1 MEGTLSTSLW
11 QHQCLQPPSLHPF
24 FHTEQG
30 GWVVPQ
36 ALPSD
41 CLEPPVLPGASIGS
55 LLRRV
60 PVRTIFKSRSED
72 GVCAIAISQDAKYL
86 VTISAATV
94 QVKRISP
101 LSQLCRIESWKF
113 FAVQHRGGG
122 NSAGESRFAK

>member
-11 QHQCLQPPSLHPF
+11 QHQCLQPPSFHPS
-24 FHTEQG
+24 FHTDQG

-41 CLEPPVLPGASIGS
+41 CCEPPVLPGAPMGS

-60 PVRTIFKSRSED
+60 PVRTIFESHPED

-86 VTISAATV
+86 VTISAGTV
-94 QVKRISP
+94 QVKKISP
-101 LSQLCRIESWKF
+101 FS
-113 FAVQHRGGG
+113 
-122 NSAGESRFAK
+122 